1 MAYRELHM
9 IELQE
14 VLRRFT
20 LGDGVRAIA
29 RGTGMDRKTV
39 AKYLRA
45 AEALGLQ
52 RGGPLPTDEQVSAVI
67 AQVRVPALPAA
78 SDATCHRRLYIP
90 HLWRLKIPHPL
101 GGILKVTGA

>member
-20 LGDGVRAIA
+20 LGDGLRVIA

-39 AKYLRA
+39 AKYIRAGEGVGLR
-45 AEALGLQ
+45 
-52 RGGPLPTDEQVSAVI
+52 RGGPPPTDAQFAAVA
-67 AQVRVPALPAA
+67 AQAQCPP
-78 SDATCHRRLYIP
+78 
-90 HLWRLKIPHPL
+90 
-101 GGILKVTGA
+101 GAGPE